1 MNKNLNQKL
10 LLIFAVLVIF
20 IYGIFGI
27 PSGVTGKAL
36 LDAMG
41 KRIHLGL
48 DLRGGVHLILKVNGQ
63 EAVATETDN
72 TVGSVQQDLKTA
84 NLGFTQ
90 VYKPDPTKP
99 EVVKVEGVS
108 PANASAVRT
117 ALARV
122 GWGGVAPD
130 LERPHLAS
138 AREFDAVNAALRAL
152 DAARETLRAGEPVDL
167 IVGDLQEAYAALGHV
182 SGDVAAEEV
191 LSGVFSRFCIGK

>member
-10 LLIFAVLVIF
+10 LLICAVLVIF

-48 DLRGGVHLILKVNGQ
+48 DLRGGVHLILKVKVE

-84 NLGFTQ
+84 NLGRHI
-90 VYKPDPTKP
+90 
-99 EVVKVEGVS
+99 
-108 PANASAVRT
+108 AN
-117 ALARV
+117 
-122 GWGGVAPD
+122 
-130 LERPHLAS
+130 
-138 AREFDAVNAALRAL
+138 L
-152 DAARETLRAGEPVDL
+152 DRCTSS
-167 IVGDLQEAYAALGHV
+167 Q
-182 SGDVAAEEV
+182 
-191 LSGVFSRFCIGK
+191 